1 MLIQPGKRR
10 AVELLQAAGRYHPL
24 ERLKQWLD
32 DHAENPEFPIL
43 QGPAFHIFIK
53 HVSHVVKLAA
63 VDWDSCGR

>member
-1 MLIQPGKRR
+1 MRWNSSK
-10 AVELLQAAGRYHPL
+10 LLVDTIPL
-24 ERLKQWLD
+24 KDSNSGLMIM
-32 DHAENPEFPIL
+32 NPEFPIL